1 MVAVHMDPVDPMG
14 CARVRS
20 RSAAVACV
28 VEVRVSSGLSLGLRV
43 AYSFLGPPS
52 LEPSRRPLPGF
63 LFFLSAEPLGR
74 PLHQK
79 SQNENTALEHGE
91 RASAVF
97 GRKKKKNLPLFR
109 SLCGP
114 SKPRPSGCPRSVSL
128 TLDTSHL
135 SRGWLKHAAAHSVS
149 LVNLVVGATTGA
161 AAALP
166 HKDKSH
172 A

>member
-1 MVAVHMDPVDPMG
+1 MVCGVLVQAVGVVAVQMNPADPIG

-28 VEVRVSSGLSLGLRV
+28 VEVRVSSGLGLRV

-79 SQNENTALEHGE
+79 
-91 RASAVF
+91 
-97 GRKKKKNLPLFR
+97 K
-109 SLCGP
+109 
-114 SKPRPSGCPRSVSL
+114 SK
-128 TLDTSHL
+128 
-135 SRGWLKHAAAHSVS
+135 
-149 LVNLVVGATTGA
+149 
-161 AAALP
+161 
-166 HKDKSH
+166 
-172 A
+172 

>member
-1 MVAVHMDPVDPMG
+1 MVAVHMDPADPMG

-79 SQNENTALEHGE
+79 NQNENTALEHGE
-91 RASAVF
+91 ARERGVWA
-97 GRKKKKNLPLFR
+97 KEEEE
-109 SLCGP
+109 P
-114 SKPRPSGCPRSVSL
+114 S
-128 TLDTSHL
+128 
-135 SRGWLKHAAAHSVS
+135 
-149 LVNLVVGATTGA
+149 
-161 AAALP
+161 ALP
-166 HKDKSH
+166 FLVWSV
-172 A
+172 